1 METVDAQL
9 DRLETQMRNE
19 LQFQLSVH
27 VPRRY
32 WEHMNE
38 LDNGTNENIQAT
50 LRDVFAPW
58 HIRYRHTVVETILV
72 QCRDILVQ
80 VVWAAMNVPFPQ
92 DFDAHIQSVVRNT
105 HYVYVQLFYAPL
117 RTEMIMA
124 NHTVE
129 IIQRTWRRAIADP
142 SYLVCR
148 RRLLSEFETFPQVGR
163 PLGQS

>member
-1 METVDAQL
+1 METVDQQL
-9 DRLETQMRNE
+9 DRLELQMRNE

-38 LDNGTNENIQAT
+38 LDNATNENIRAT
-50 LRDVFAPW
+50 LRDVFGPW
-58 HIRYRHTVVETILV
+58 ITIYRHTIVETILV

-92 DFDAHIQSVVRNT
+92 DFDAHIQSVIRNA
-105 HYVYVQLFYAPL
+105 HYVYVQLIYAPL

-129 IIQRTWRRAIADP
+129 IIQRTWRRSIADP

-163 PLGQS
+163 PFGQV

>member
-19 LQFQLSVH
+19 LQFQLTVH

-38 LDNGTNENIQAT
+38 LDNGTNENIIAT

-58 HIRYRHTVVETILV
+58 LIRYRHTIVETILL

>member
-1 METVDAQL
+1 METVDQQL
-9 DRLETQMRNE
+9 DRLETQIRIE

-38 LDNGTNENIQAT
+38 LDNATNENIQAT

-58 HIRYRHTVVETILV
+58 IIMYRHTIVETILI
-72 QCRDILVQ
+72 QCRDVLVQ
-80 VVWAAMNVPFPQ
+80 VVWAAMNVPYPREP
-92 DFDAHIQSVVRNT
+92 DLHIESVVRNA
-105 HYVYVQLFYAPL
+105 HYVYMQMVYAPL

-124 NHTVE
+124 NHSVE
-129 IIQRTWRRAIADP
+129 VIQRTWRKAIADP
-142 SYLVCR
+142 SYVICR

-163 PLGQS
+163 SFGQV